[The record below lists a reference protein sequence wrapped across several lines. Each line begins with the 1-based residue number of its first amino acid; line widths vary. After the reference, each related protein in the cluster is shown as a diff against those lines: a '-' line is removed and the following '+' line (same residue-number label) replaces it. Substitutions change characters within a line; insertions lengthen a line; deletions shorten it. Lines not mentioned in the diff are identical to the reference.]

1 VIVALAGIAASIAV
15 YDKKKLPAVEPAL
28 LANGWQYDSSI
39 ARFMGGPGRRAFEG
53 VAWAD
58 RTIVDGAVNGV
69 GQVVGATGQIAR
81 RAQTGAVR
89 AYAAAIGLAVVGLLV
104 WFFLRGVVL

>member
-1 VIVALAGIAASIAV
+1 V
-15 YDKKKLPAVEPAL
+15 
-28 LANGWQYDSSI
+28 
-39 ARFMGGPGRRAFEG
+39 
-53 VAWAD
+53 AD

-69 GQVVGATGQIAR
+69 GKVVSAAGQIAR
-81 RAQTGAVR
+81 RSQTGAVR

>member
-1 VIVALAGIAASIAV
+1 V
-15 YDKKKLPAVEPAL
+15 YAKKKLPAVEPAL